1 MARLVTV
8 TTQVLQG
15 NGLPWAKAPF
25 RFVLTG
31 DTFNNVNHFP
41 EKEFKFCTNEQGYL
55 ESSLWDNSEGA
66 IPTSWICTHPSN
78 RVFEFTINAATPSTI
93 SLGALELLGIPQQN
107 PNYDSILSEI
117 IAQLERPKSAEVLLS
132 SPIPGLGTS
141 VQSALVSLV
150 NKKLAQLSDVSI
162 NLASDT
168 GFLFYNQ
175 TLQNFTVE
183 PISGGGNW

>member
-15 NGLPWAKAPF
+15 NGLPWVKAPF

-41 EKEFKFCTNEQGYL
+41 EKEFKFCTNDQGYL
-55 ESSLWDNSEGA
+55 EAQLWDNSEGA
-66 IPTSWICTHPSN
+66 IPTSWICTHPSQKL
-78 RVFEFTINAATPSTI
+78 FEFVINAATPSTI

-107 PNYDSILSEI
+107 PNYNSILSEI
-117 IAQLERPKSAEVLLS
+117 IAQLERPKSADVPLS
-132 SPIPGLGTS
+132 SAISGLGVS
-141 VQSALVSLV
+141 VQSALVALS
-150 NKKLAQLSDVSI
+150 NKKLAQLPDVSV
-162 NLASDT
+162 NTATDT